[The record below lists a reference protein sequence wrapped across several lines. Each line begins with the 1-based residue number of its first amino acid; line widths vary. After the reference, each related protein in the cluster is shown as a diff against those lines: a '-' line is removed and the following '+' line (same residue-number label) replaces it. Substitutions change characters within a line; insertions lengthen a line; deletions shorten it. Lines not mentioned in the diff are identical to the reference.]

1 MSPVYLFQL
10 EHAQIQISQGGRLGG
25 RGEGYLSLLE
35 GGGARHIL
43 LCKLRNFNFNV
54 YLRFSRKYV
63 NFYRETGFIIMVH
76 NSTGTNSM

>member
-35 GGGARHIL
+35 GGGQGI
-43 LCKLRNFNFNV
+43 F
-54 YLRFSRKYV
+54 YYV
-63 NFYRETGFIIMVH
+63 NWEISILMFIWDLVE
-76 NSTGTNSM
+76 NT

>member
-35 GGGARHIL
+35 GGGGQGI
-43 LCKLRNFNFNV
+43 F
-54 YLRFSRKYV
+54 YYV
-63 NFYRETGFIIMVH
+63 NWEISILMFIWDLVE
-76 NSTGTNSM
+76 NT